1 MGGLASFLLKEGK
14 LRELGTG
21 EGCQTHSTLF
31 MSKTILHFDFMLAPC
46 YAIGENLMDGIF
58 RY

>member
-1 MGGLASFLLKEGK
+1 MGLKKCGNK
-14 LRELGTG
+14 QTGTG